1 MSCRFQICFGKSR
14 ADLSTGQAEFDADA
28 AIGYIGKTVL
38 VELVWDDSEA
48 PIWCCKH
55 IVGVALPMAGVYE
68 EAFFM
73 TIDGHYRERFPS
85 EVFLSTIRTIR
96 ALWPRDPTG
105 GAVDGRVRPSGKPGK
120 VGAA

>member
-1 MSCRFQICFGKSR
+1 MRRHLDSPFKAATTGKR
-14 ADLSTGQAEFDADA
+14 GALEFDANT

-55 IVGVALPMAGVYE
+55 IVGVVLPMAGVYE

-73 TIDGHYRERFPS
+73 TIDGHCRERFPS

-96 ALWPRDPTG
+96 ALWSRDPTG
-105 GAVDGRVRPSGKPGK
+105 GAVDGGACQSGEPGK
-120 VGAA
+120 GGAA

>member
-1 MSCRFQICFGKSR
+1 MRRHLDSPFG
-14 ADLSTGQAEFDADA
+14 AATTGKRGALEFDANT

-55 IVGVALPMAGVYE
+55 IVGVVLPMAGVYE

-73 TIDGHYRERFPS
+73 TIDGHCRERFPS

-96 ALWPRDPTG
+96 ALWSRDPTG
-105 GAVDGRVRPSGKPGK
+105 GAVDGGACQSVEPGK
-120 VGAA
+120 GGAA

>member
-1 MSCRFQICFGKSR
+1 MKLN
-14 ADLSTGQAEFDADA
+14 ATT

-55 IVGVALPMAGVYE
+55 IVGVVLPMAGVYD

-73 TIDGHYRERFPS
+73 TIDGHFRERYPS
-85 EVFLSTIRTIR
+85 EIFLSTIRTIR
-96 ALWPRDPTG
+96 AVWPHAPTC
-105 GAVDGRVRPSGKPGK
+105 GAVDGGACPRGTPGR
-120 VGAA
+120 GGEA